1 MPVPVGD
8 ARRGYVNAMFGR
20 IARRYDLMNSLM
32 TFGLDRGWRA
42 AAVRVAA
49 PPVSGL
55 ALDVGTGTGKLAL
68 RLAEEMPAG
77 RVLAADFTVPMLRA
91 GQPAL
96 RREGRG
102 RVAFVAADA
111 LELPFPPDMFDCVVS
126 AFAVRNLADV
136 ERGFREQA
144 RVAKPGGRVVCLE
157 LTTPPNPLFAGLFRV
172 YFRGLVPR
180 LGGLIAGDS
189 EAYTYLPES
198 VAQFLRPRALAAAM
212 RAAGLERVRYRRL
225 GFGAVA
231 LHIGA
236 KPSPSEARLRQPSPR
251 GRGSGSHRRQAVLED
266 R

>member
-8 ARRGYVNAMFGR
+8 ARRHYVNAMFGR

-68 RLAEEMPAG
+68 RLAEEMPG
-77 RVLAADFTVPMLRA
+77 GHVLAADFTVPMLRA
-91 GQPAL
+91 GQAAV
-96 RREGRG
+96 RGQARG
-102 RVAFVAADA
+102 RVDLVAADA
-111 LELPFPPDMFDCVVS
+111 LELPFGSDTFDCVVS

-144 RVAKPGGRVVCLE
+144 RVVKPAGRVVCLE
-157 LTTPPNPLFAGLFRV
+157 LTTPSNPLFGRLFRL
-172 YFRGLVPR
+172 YFRGLIPR

-189 EAYTYLPES
+189 QAYTYLPES
-198 VAQFLRPRALAAAM
+198 VAQFLRPDALAAAM
-212 RAAGLERVRYRRL
+212 YAAGLERVRYRRL
-225 GFGAVA
+225 GLGAVA
-231 LHIGA
+231 LHVGA
-236 KPSPSEARLRQPSPR
+236 KPLSPLAA
-251 GRGSGSHRRQAVLED
+251 RGSG
-266 R
+266 